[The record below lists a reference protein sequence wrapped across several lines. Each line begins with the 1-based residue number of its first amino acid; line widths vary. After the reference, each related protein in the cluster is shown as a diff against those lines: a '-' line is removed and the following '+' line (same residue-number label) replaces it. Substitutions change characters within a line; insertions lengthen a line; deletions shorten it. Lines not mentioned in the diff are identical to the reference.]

1 MGNRTLAGRSVGMLL
16 FMMALAGHAAAENG
30 GLKVTSDNLKFDGT
44 LVADPCE
51 LDPNTTDITLDFGT
65 VIDTYLYLNTR
76 THAQPFALRLLECDL
91 SLGNQVE
98 VTFKGTQSKELPG
111 FLALSNSAASGIA
124 LGLEQK
130 DGTPLPLN
138 KTVPAFTL
146 AGGTNDLVLYGYVIG
161 EPSALAAHT
170 LRRGAFEAL
179 ATFELNYP

>member
-1 MGNRTLAGRSVGMLL
+1 MKRPKTSRICAGLL
-16 FMMALAGHAAAENG
+16 LTAAFAGHAAG
-30 GLKVTSDNLKFDGT
+30 SDLKTVADNLKFDGT

-51 LDPNTTDITLDFGT
+51 LDPDATNITLDFGT

-76 THAQPFALRLLECDL
+76 THGQPFTLRLLECDL

-98 VTFKGTQSKELPG
+98 VTFKGTESAELPG
-111 FLALSNSAASGIA
+111 FLAVSSAANSGIA
-124 LGLEQK
+124 IGMALP
-130 DGTPLPLN
+130 DGTPLPFN

-146 AGGTNDLVLYGYVIG
+146 TSGTSEFVLNGYVIG
-161 EPSALAAHT
+161 EPTALANRA